1 MRQETE
7 WGYIDWEYLPEKDE
21 ENRWM
26 SVGITTILPGSTQSP
41 HVHYGHEQFLYV
53 LEGTGISRINGEEAR
68 IHPGMYRAIRPN
80 SIHEVINTGEIPLRE
95 ILISVPVPLQVS
107 PGPTGPVSWQAY
119 DPGQNDR
126 LRHLLYNAVSE
137 LKPRLLND
145 ICIPFCLYDKKK
157 QIVLHNASYPEL
169 CHKCCNPAFHPEA
182 CACYSASLTNAAP
195 EENHY
200 VFTCSKQMKCYL
212 MPIRL
217 GDRMIGVLRGGQHY
231 SSPNPA
237 GGQSENY
244 DTPRSTEQGILHV
257 MEQIQ
262 NSIQSYCM
270 MCSSISKLEDQK
282 HLLNASAQENTALK
296 KNLNEVQ
303 EKITNLKINHHFLF
317 NTLNSMAAMALTG
330 DRYDL
335 YTSIVNLSKMFRYT
349 MVTDMKMVSLKREI
363 EYLQTYLSLQKLRY
377 GDGLRIEY
385 NIDDHC
391 LNTPVPFNFL
401 QPIVENAFTHGFMS
415 YDYEK
420 YVCINVAPKQENIC
434 IEVINNGIPPGL
446 AELKQIREG
455 WASHSGHGLSLIYDK
470 LQYSFAGQF
479 SMDIRI
485 LKGGKTCILLQI
497 PITTGS

>member
-1 MRQETE
+1 
-7 WGYIDWEYLPEKDE
+7 
-21 ENRWM
+21 
-26 SVGITTILPGSTQSP
+26 
-41 HVHYGHEQFLYV
+41 
-53 LEGTGISRINGEEAR
+53 
-68 IHPGMYRAIRPN
+68 
-80 SIHEVINTGEIPLRE
+80 
-95 ILISVPVPLQVS
+95 
-107 PGPTGPVSWQAY
+107 
-119 DPGQNDR
+119 
-126 LRHLLYNAVSE
+126 
-137 LKPRLLND
+137 
-145 ICIPFCLYDKKK
+145 
-157 QIVLHNASYPEL
+157 
-169 CHKCCNPAFHPEA
+169 
-182 CACYSASLTNAAP
+182 
-195 EENHY
+195 
-200 VFTCSKQMKCYL
+200 
-212 MPIRL
+212 
-217 GDRMIGVLRGGQHY
+217 
-231 SSPNPA
+231 
-237 GGQSENY
+237 
-244 DTPRSTEQGILHV
+244 
-257 MEQIQ
+257 
-262 NSIQSYCM
+262 
-270 MCSSISKLEDQK
+270 
-282 HLLNASAQENTALK
+282 
-296 KNLNEVQ
+296 
-303 EKITNLKINHHFLF
+303 
-317 NTLNSMAAMALTG
+317 MAAMALTG

>member
-137 LKPRLLND
+137 LKLRLLND
-145 ICIPFCLYDKKK
+145 ICIPFCLHDKKK
-157 QIVLHNASYPEL
+157 QIVLHNASYPAL
-169 CHKCCNPAFHPEA
+169 CHKCCNPALHPEA
-182 CACYSASLTNAAP
+182 CACYSASLTNATP

-200 VFTCSKQMKCYL
+200 VFICSKQMKCYL

-317 NTLNSMAAMALTG
+317 NTLQSVANMAGIEQATVTG
-330 DRYDL
+330 DMVVRL
-335 YTSIVNLSKMFRYT
+335 ANFFRYT
-349 MVTDMKMVSLKREI
+349 LDHDDSVVTLDRELALLRDYI
-363 EYLQTYLSLQKLRY
+363 SLQELRF
-377 GDGLRIEY
+377 GERMSFEMNCDSRCAACELPKF
-385 NIDDHC
+385 
-391 LNTPVPFNFL
+391 TL
-401 QPIVENAFTHGFMS
+401 QPIVENSIVHGMRS
-415 YDYEK
+415 
-420 YVCINVAPKQENIC
+420 
-434 IEVINNGIPPGL
+434 
-446 AELKQIREG
+446 R
-455 WASHSGHGLSLIYDK
+455 S
-470 LQYSFAGQF
+470 AGGR
-479 SMDIRI
+479 IRI
-485 LKGGKTCILLQI
+485 VTESTPNGCRIQI
-497 PITTGS
+497 FTFPYTFGEATEKL